1 MPSRDVGGVAAN
13 CRGRQ
18 SAKWHA
24 RREYELL
31 KLVAHQGSEETRE
44 LFLRMRLQ
52 GHHSP
57 PEARQAAGRRA
68 KPAPARARV
77 VPKQKTAA
85 QLAKSERD
93 RERLRRK
100 HLARVAKVAPMLQA
114 WLRRARANLEQR
126 RAPAP
131 PATPTRPSVAVPE
144 SGADPPPFR
153 AEVNTEADA
162 DPLAPATLYTYLSIT
177 KMDAYQDKS
186 FEELR
191 WERYSEGNTL
201 EAAEPPAAAQP
212 APPSQQPSAALV
224 AAARA
229 SLDAS
234 ELQDARGSKRD
245 ALARTP
251 PSASAPE
258 RPPPPADARKRP
270 ASRGGAQLE
279 AALARAAP
287 AAAPEVQPIT
297 ADNYATIAIAR
308 AANPHSPPA

>member
-18 SAKWHA
+18 SAKWLA
-24 RREYELL
+24 LREYELL
-31 KLVAHQGSEETRE
+31 KLVAHRGSEETRE

-77 VPKQKTAA
+77 EPKQKTAA
-85 QLAKSERD
+85 QLARSERD

-100 HLARVAKVAPMLQA
+100 HLAKVAKVAPRLQA

-144 SGADPPPFR
+144 SGADLPPFR
-153 AEVNTEADA
+153 AEVDA
-162 DPLAPATLYTYLSIT
+162 DPLAPATIYTYLSIT

-191 WERYSEGNTL
+191 WEHYSEGNTL

-251 PSASAPE
+251 PSAAAPE

-308 AANPHSPPA
+308 AANPHPPSA

>member
-100 HLARVAKVAPMLQA
+100 HLARVAKVAPKLQA

-162 DPLAPATLYTYLSIT
+162 DPLAPATPYTYLSIT

-191 WERYSEGNTL
+191 WEHYSEGNTL
-201 EAAEPPAAAQP
+201 EAAEPPAAD
-212 APPSQQPSAALV
+212 S
-224 AAARA
+224 ARA
-229 SLDAS
+229 A
-234 ELQDARGSKRD
+234 EPAAERGAGRRRQGKPRRLG
-245 ALARTP
+245 AAGRPRVETRRACPHP
-251 PSASAPE
+251 PLL
-258 RPPPPADARKRP
+258 PPPP
-270 ASRGGAQLE
+270 
-279 AALARAAP
+279 RAP
-287 AAAPEVQPIT
+287 
-297 ADNYATIAIAR
+297 
-308 AANPHSPPA
+308 SPPR